1 MIGSRFTTSLLFV
14 LLVTACGAS
23 DDSSAT
29 ASTTPA
35 GGTSAQAGTA
45 GAPGGNAHSPGGDT
59 TGMSEGTAGSAAA
72 GTGGMAGS
80 AGGAGGNPA
89 GGSPPDGGAGG
100 IGGFAGTPGVGGTSG
115 AGGPGSAGAPGKAGA
130 PGAGGTAG
138 QTGKGGTGGGTVCVM
153 IHVNADGLDAHDG
166 KTVVAKPDGPLPG
179 GADVWQAEEKV
190 VDGKFTLTYLH
201 IEPLDP
207 LPSLLVFVDDNGD
220 GVCHSPEFGWR
231 IDGVPANVCG
241 FKETVTVA
249 PDFVSKGASIVGCP
263 DVGTGSA
270 GAGGAGGSG

>member
-80 AGGAGGNPA
+80 AGGNPA